1 MLKVNN
7 KDNRTTSLSIIQG
20 VKTIVQKTF
29 ICSRVNNRNAWEM
42 CKICWKLIMKR
53 PERRYCV
60 FIVNFKDIWHLF
72 LVFLLLS
79 LKR

>member
-29 ICSRVNNRNAWEM
+29 IRSRVNNRNTWEM
-42 CKICWKLIMKR
+42 CEICSKLIMKT

-60 FIVNFKDIWHLF
+60 FIVNFKHI
-72 LVFLLLS
+72 
-79 LKR
+79 